1 MYNVLRQRNKQNA
14 GTYLADLCFHCFTI
28 MLKAVY
34 TVNYIC
40 VLNKWITCT
49 NTTKNECR
57 CSQSS
62 NS

>member
-40 VLNKWITCT
+40 VLNK
-49 NTTKNECR
+49 
-57 CSQSS
+57 
-62 NS
+62 